1 MKKLH
6 EFCLAYPSANQVF
19 AMTNRPIRV
28 LSLALL
34 ATVAVAA
41 CKQKEAAIAP
51 PPATEPVPTTQTVV
65 ATASVVG
72 VDLGTAVDANQKVT
86 APMTTFGPKDTII
99 AAIAT
104 RTSDPTASVRS
115 KLGARWTQLANQQ
128 VINEESKDV
137 TLIGDT
143 ITQFRIAKPQGWQ
156 PGKYK
161 LEVLLDNSVA
171 QTVEYEVK

>member
-1 MKKLH
+1 MSSALRI
-6 EFCLAYPSANQVF
+6 PSANQVF

-41 CKQKEAAIAP
+41 CRQKEEGAIAP
-51 PPATEPVPTTQTVV
+51 PPNTEPVPATQTVV

-72 VDLGTAVDANQKVT
+72 VDLGTTVDANQKVT
-86 APMTTFGPKDTII
+86 APMTTFGPKDTIV

-104 RTSDPTASVRS
+104 RTSDPTAPVRS

-137 TLIGDT
+137 TLTGDT

-171 QTVEYEVK
+171 KTVEYEVK